1 MVRTAGTATSV
12 PRRPQLQ
19 GHIGRVAE
27 RSVSLQSAIDHVVQ
41 HLRGEKLD
49 QRDVSDGG
57 LDSFG
62 ADLPGSV

>member
-1 MVRTAGTATSV
+1 
-12 PRRPQLQ
+12 
-19 GHIGRVAE
+19 
-27 RSVSLQSAIDHVVQ
+27 VSLQSAIDHVVQ